1 MLIHRLR
8 AMSYL
13 PVYMCINITLC
24 TVLHTLSVFH
34 EAVQS
39 CRYIAKVTEC
49 YYIIITVMLYTFT
62 GE

>member
-1 MLIHRLR
+1 M
-8 AMSYL
+8 MSYL

-49 YYIIITVMLYTFT
+49 YYVIITVMLYTFT